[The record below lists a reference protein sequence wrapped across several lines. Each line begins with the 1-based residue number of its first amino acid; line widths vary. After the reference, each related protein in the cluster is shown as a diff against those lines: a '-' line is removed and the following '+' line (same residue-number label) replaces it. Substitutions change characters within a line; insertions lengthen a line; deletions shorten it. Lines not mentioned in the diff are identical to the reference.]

1 MVWAL
6 RLRPRMSHLPLTCF
20 LPLMPPSLS
29 PLPNCPQPN
38 PSVLRA
44 HALLGQWW
52 ECLGYGDADERT
64 PLPPLCT
71 DAHIQAGPGEFG
83 FYPLLDRSGGGGAAG
98 PTRQP
103 YYMAVVL
110 AEPDSLSGIPE
121 YLRIVAKPIV
131 DIILS
136 GGDATATPRETILK
150 AGGGLLLR
158 DVTYI
163 ESELDKCRCSGG
175 GQGEPY
181 ASLTAGEPADQRH
194 VSRYNLLD
202 AGHGHTL
209 FEIAQIQKKIGACT
223 CEGRKSANVT
233 QHHA

>member
-1 MVWAL
+1 
-6 RLRPRMSHLPLTCF
+6 
-20 LPLMPPSLS
+20 MPPSLS
-29 PLPNCPQPN
+29 SLPNCPQPN

-52 ECLGYGDADERT
+52 ECLGYGDAGERT

-163 ESELDKCRCSGG
+163 EVCVINTCDFF
-175 GQGEPY
+175 PI
-181 ASLTAGEPADQRH
+181 LTR
-194 VSRYNLLD
+194 
-202 AGHGHTL
+202 
-209 FEIAQIQKKIGACT
+209 
-223 CEGRKSANVT
+223 
-233 QHHA
+233 